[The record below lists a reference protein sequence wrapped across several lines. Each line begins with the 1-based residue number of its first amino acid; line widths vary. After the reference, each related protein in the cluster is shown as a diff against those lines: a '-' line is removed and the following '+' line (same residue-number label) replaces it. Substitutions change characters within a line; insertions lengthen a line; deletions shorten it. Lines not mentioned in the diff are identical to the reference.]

1 MMVNFKNKAIGLM
14 VIIAVGLVTSTK
26 AQIKPTIWKFTATD
40 KVGDYTPAIQG
51 APSVATNGAFT
62 GIAFNGVNDGL
73 IIPASPINGWSRFT
87 IQVLFKPDGDGPK
100 EPRFIHFEDA
110 DKNRGTL
117 EVRLT
122 PKRQWYLDAHLKNGK
137 LNKAV
142 TLIDS
147 TQLQPADRWYWVAM
161 VYDGKKMSSYVNG
174 VKQLESPMDFQPMN
188 GGQIAIGM
196 RLNKVAWFK
205 GMVSEARFYPEALAP
220 DQLLS
225 TGK

>member
-1 MMVNFKNKAIGLM
+1 MVSFKNKAIWL
-14 VIIAVGLVTSTK
+14 VCIIAACLTNPVK
-26 AQIKPTIWKFTATD
+26 AQVKPTVWKFTGVD
-40 KVGDYTPAIQG
+40 KIGGYSPVIQG
-51 APSVATNGAFT
+51 APSAVTSGAFT
-62 GIAFNGVNDGL
+62 GVAFNGVNDGL
-73 IIPASPINGWSRFT
+73 VIPVSPINSWPRFT
-87 IQVLFKPDGDGPK
+87 IEVLFKPDGDGPK
-100 EPRFIHFEDA
+100 EPRFVHFEDA

-147 TQLQPADRWYWVAM
+147 TQLHLADRWYWVAM

-174 VKQLESPMDFQPMN
+174 LKQLESPMDFPPMN
-188 GGQIAIGM
+188 GGQIAFGM
-196 RLNKVAWFK
+196 RLNKVTWFR
-205 GMVSEARFYPEALAP
+205 GLISEARFYPEALAP
-220 DQLLS
+220 ALLQS